1 MRNTKSQTPN
11 PKKIPNPK
19 RERESSL
26 CPCVSRLRR
35 LKFGTW
41 GFLGIW
47 ILVFGIFW
55 AGCSV
60 GPNYHPPKVAASGE
74 WSEPL
79 EGGATNRTTLA
90 AEWWTTFNDPKLNS
104 LIARAVQSNYDLR
117 IAEARLRQARA
128 QRRFSTADFWPTVDA
143 SASYARERA
152 SEHGNQSALPNV
164 PLENNLYQAGF
175 DAAWEIDVFGGK
187 RRALEAATAD
197 VAASQEDRSDT
208 VVSLLAEVARNYI
221 ELRGLQ
227 QRLIITRDNIKS
239 QQDALE
245 VTQARFKGGV
255 ASELDVTQAA
265 ALLAS
270 TRSQLPALETSLKQT
285 MHQLAVLLGQQP
297 GALLAELSE
306 DAPIPPTPPAVPV
319 GLPSELLRRRP
330 DVRRAERQ
338 LAAATARI
346 GVQTAELFPKF
357 SLTGVAGLQSVSA
370 SDWFA
375 GGSKF
380 WSAGPT
386 VQWRVLDAGRI
397 RANIRVQ
404 TAKQEEALAV
414 YEKTVLTSLQDVEN
428 ALVAYAKEQ
437 VRYRSLK
444 DEADANRRGVELANE
459 LYTKGLADFLNVLD
473 AQRSLYQA
481 EDQLVQSEKNISQN
495 LVALYKALGGGW
507 ETETRFAQ
515 GQPSTR

>member
-1 MRNTKSQTPN
+1 M
-11 PKKIPNPK
+11 K
-19 RERESSL
+19 RL
-26 CPCVSRLRR
+26 
-35 LKFGTW
+35 FGALII
-41 GFLGIW
+41 GSFLT
-47 ILVFGIFW
+47 
-55 AGCSV
+55 GCSV
-60 GPNYHPPKVAASGE
+60 GPNYYTPKVAFSAN
-74 WSEPL
+74 WSEPM
-79 EGGATNRTTLA
+79 EGGATNRKASA
-90 AEWWTTFNDPKLNS
+90 ADWWTSFHDTELNS
-104 LIARAVQSNYDLR
+104 LIVRAVTSNYDLR

-128 QRRFSTADFWPTVDA
+128 QQQFSSADFWPRAHA
-143 SASYARERA
+143 SGSYTRERA
-152 SEHGNQSALPNV
+152 SEHGNQPVLPGV

-197 VAASQEDRSDT
+197 VAASQADRNDT
-208 VVSLLAEVARNYI
+208 LVTLLAEVARNYV
-221 ELRGLQ
+221 ELRSLQ
-227 QRLIITRDNIKS
+227 QRLVITHDNIKS
-239 QQDALE
+239 QQEALE
-245 VTQARFKGGV
+245 IAQARFKGGV

-265 ALLAS
+265 SLLAG

-285 MHQLAVLLGQQP
+285 MHQIAVLLGQQP
-297 GALLAELSE
+297 GALQAELSE
-306 DAPIPPTPPAVPV
+306 TAPIPPTPPEVPV

-330 DVRRAERQ
+330 DIRRAERQ

-370 SDWFA
+370 SDWFT

-386 VQWRVLDAGRI
+386 VQWRIFDAGRI
-397 RANIRVQ
+397 RANVRVQ
-404 TAKQEEALAV
+404 TAKEEEALAV

-428 ALVAYAKEQ
+428 ALVAYAQEQ

-444 DEADANRRGVELANE
+444 DEVEADQRAVELANE

-473 AQRSLYQA
+473 AQRSLFQA
-481 EDQLVQSEKNISQN
+481 QDQLVESQKTVSQD

-507 ETETRFAQ
+507 EADTAFARAE
-515 GQPSTR
+515 PSKR